1 MAFCICCTSFL
12 SVVRQFGLHMSSRSS
27 DLSWH
32 EINMILDHLSAGLS
46 RYSYLEKNPKI
57 SQEPNDLS
65 AERLESQDVWGKLG
79 WLVIMVRHNAR
90 LMTAI
95 HAVEKIMKNRLSFLS
110 MLKTQGHRDRGNGWQ
125 ARCRGIFSR
134 GIDCMSIA
142 NLRNDGGLT
151 VQHGS
156 TEF

>member
-1 MAFCICCTSFL
+1 
-12 SVVRQFGLHMSSRSS
+12 MSSRSS
-27 DLSWH
+27 DLSWY

-57 SQEPNDLS
+57 S
-65 AERLESQDVWGKLG
+65 ERSCCRTSGISGCLG
-79 WLVIMVRHNAR
+79 EVGLVGEKTVRHNAR

-95 HAVEKIMKNRLSFLS
+95 HAVEKIMKNRLPFLS